1 MYAVLFDYGL
11 TRNCVTC
18 GSFSCASFV
27 FNHNY
32 FYGFNSFGTLS

>member
-11 TRNCVTC
+11 TRNCVI
-18 GSFSCASFV
+18 CASFV